1 VAGSAAGGGLI
12 VVSVG
17 SSVAGCEAGG
27 PIWRWIGCVGGGDW
41 APTGGVTS
49 VPIFAGTV
57 GVAGPVDRA
66 MVWSTSG
73 VGGELSGSTGVC
85 SVAGAVSAVSIE
97 AGAGLS
103 SRCKSEGR
111 GRRGGGASGRERGL
125 LSSAWRWAGGV
136 PGRGWGWLARCRISA
151 QLKDWLS
158 PSRSARLR
166 RCMSLIAR
174 STCSSRLKWAVG
186 RGGCPLGVGAVA
198 AAGVGGEAAR
208 CTGGVADGPGTA
220 GVAAMGGV
228 AVGITGWTVPGAV
241 GGVTG
246 RATARK
252 TPWPDGAGGAE
263 AEAEAEAGAGV
274 DGVGT
279 AVSVPVAAVISR
291 CMGAAGVG
299 DTAVF
304 GAGSDTDGVSTWR
317 CTAVVSGTAGVCS
330 VTAAAGGV
338 AAVSAW
344 R

>member
-1 VAGSAAGGGLI
+1 
-12 VVSVG
+12 
-17 SSVAGCEAGG
+17 
-27 PIWRWIGCVGGGDW
+27 
-41 APTGGVTS
+41 
-49 VPIFAGTV
+49 
-57 GVAGPVDRA
+57 

-111 GRRGGGASGRERGL
+111 GRRGGGASGRARGL

-136 PGRGWGWLARCRISA
+136 PGRGGGWLARCRISA

-174 STCSSRLKWAVG
+174 STCSSRLKWAEG
-186 RGGCPLGVGAVA
+186 RGGCLLGVGAVA
-198 AAGVGGEAAR
+198 AAGVGGKAAR
-208 CTGGVADGPGTA
+208 CTGGVADGAGAA

-228 AVGITGWTVPGAV
+228 AVGITGWA

-252 TPWPDGAGGAE
+252 TPWPDGAAGAGAE
-263 AEAEAEAGAGV
+263 AGV
-274 DGVGT
+274 DGGGT

-291 CMGAAGVG
+291 CMGSAGVG
-299 DTAVF
+299 DTAVS
-304 GAGSDTDGVSTWR
+304 GEGSDADGVSTWR
-317 CTAVVSGTAGVCS
+317 CTAVGSGAAGVCS
-330 VTAAAGGV
+330 VTAVAGGG
-338 AAVSAW
+338 AAVSA
-344 R
+344 